1 MYDKRIEIAPSILS
15 ASFASVL
22 NALRD
27 AEEAGAEYLH
37 LDVMDGVFVPQI
49 TFGSKFIKDI
59 RPYSDLLFDAHL
71 MIVNP
76 ENHIDDFIDAGCNMI
91 TIHQESTVHLH
102 RVLSHIKERG
112 IRCGISIVPSTP
124 VSAITPL
131 LDMVDLVLVMT
142 VNPGWA
148 GQKLIPGCINKIVE
162 LKELREQGA
171 SKPIPKWLELD
182 AENLTGKIAAMPQ
195 RDDIDLTIEEHLIVE
210 FYSNAGTC
218 NGEFQMIAVIQSVE
232 NASVSVGG
240 SPVSSIEKGML
251 VYFGVEKGDDES
263 ILDKFLEKMMKLRI
277 FKDEN
282 EKMNL
287 SLMDIGGSALVVSQF
302 TLYADCKKG
311 NRPSFIAAG
320 KPPVSEPLY
329 EAFVHELIALGVEK
343 VATGRFGADMQVY
356 IQNDGPVT
364 IILDTDEISPK
375 RVAVRKLEKEG
386 R

>member
-59 RPYSDLLFDAHL
+59 RPHSDLLFDAHL

-112 IRCGISIVPSTP
+112 VKCGISIVPSTP
-124 VSAITPL
+124 VSVITPL

-162 LKELREQGA
+162 LKELRESEDYDYAISVDGGVNLGTIQDVVAAGA
-171 SKPIPKWLELD
+171 D
-182 AENLTGKIAAMPQ
+182 
-195 RDDIDLTIEEHLIVE
+195 
-210 FYSNAGTC
+210 
-218 NGEFQMIAVIQSVE
+218 IAV
-232 NASVSVGG
+232 A
-240 SPVSSIEKGML
+240 
-251 VYFGVEKGDDES
+251 
-263 ILDKFLEKMMKLRI
+263 
-277 FKDEN
+277 
-282 EKMNL
+282 
-287 SLMDIGGSALVVSQF
+287 GSAFYNESDKL
-302 TLYADCKKG
+302 
-311 NRPSFIAAG
+311 SFMQRMQ
-320 KPPVSEPLY
+320 
-329 EAFVHELIALGVEK
+329 ELAMESFK
-343 VATGRFGADMQVY
+343 
-356 IQNDGPVT
+356 
-364 IILDTDEISPK
+364 
-375 RVAVRKLEKEG
+375 
-386 R
+386 